1 MSKVFESQSLTD
13 EADKRKKQYEAL
25 EEQLR
30 ALRQA
35 FQGVADLGDA
45 LKGKGADNIKDF
57 FQGQAE
63 IADSWLTLVSA
74 QIAFLNGI
82 SGDIKDQEL
91 SDTYV
96 ETSFLEHEL
105 PNADLKA
112 SEIVSAHKAE
122 IDSILSGISDI
133 IHLDTYTL
141 DDYADKMGDA
151 QKTRRDTITAVDTL
165 DESLTA
171 EYQNLE
177 SLDNA
182 VLSKYSV
189 LMQATSNGKSAS
201 PMYYDKKA
209 FHSNEIYKS
218 VTATEKQGTDYI
230 DAKAQQA
237 EARRLQEKAE
247 EEANKPWYEKTWDGI
262 CNFTGE
268 VTGYYDYK
276 RAAEGVDPVTGEK
289 LSTAERVT
297 AGAMAAAGFIP
308 VVGWAGRAF
317 KGGKAIYKTG
327 KTVIA
332 AEHALDAY
340 KTGKSLDILKMTE
353 MGAYGLVASNGFTE
367 AVTGRDMFGNKVSE
381 EKRKQGALEAALS
394 LVGAGAL
401 AKHVN
406 KGIPLAKSPQASK
419 VEKGKKILDQV
430 KEFKVPTNVKIRV
443 HKTVT
448 PDGATFPIIHA
459 DVKTTA
465 VKDLGIVKMAG
476 SGSSG
481 STPTR
486 LIPGTPGKV
495 TGGSST
501 KLGKNMFEQM
511 GLPRST
517 KRTPYQAQHIIPKE
531 FRNHPVLKKLGMD
544 MDDAS
549 NGFFLRVPEDDISAT
564 SRHKG
569 YHSVYSSF
577 VRKKLDEIDVNQSV
591 DVIEK
596 QVYGLQQ
603 KLRELQEKG
612 LPLYMRDDYLQTE
625 LKKIKEK
632 GFEAYKLERKE
643 DSASRKPVWKR
654 GGGATVDLWERW
666 YNK

>member
-30 ALRQA
+30 ALKQA

-276 RAAEGVDPVTGEK
+276 RAAEGVDPVTGER

-327 KTVIA
+327 KAVIA

-353 MGAYGLVASNGFTE
+353 MGAYGLVASNGFSE

-448 PDGATFPIIHA
+448 PDGETFPIIHA

-465 VKDLGIVKMAG
+465 VKDLGVVKMAG
-476 SGSSG
+476 GGGGNSKKLFGQNGTQIASKTTWQNG
-481 STPTR
+481 KTERIDIENPN
-486 LIPGTPGKV
+486 PGQREGQIHYHEPNNKKWYFDVETKKFYDQK
-495 TGGSST
+495 TGEDAPS
-501 KLGKNMFEQM
+501 KIQK
-511 GLPRST
+511 
-517 KRTPYQAQHIIPKE
+517 
-531 FRNHPVLKKLGMD
+531 VLKDK
-544 MDDAS
+544 
-549 NGFFLRVPEDDISAT
+549 
-564 SRHKG
+564 
-569 YHSVYSSF
+569 SV
-577 VRKKLDEIDVNQSV
+577 
-591 DVIEK
+591 
-596 QVYGLQQ
+596 Q
-603 KLRELQEKG
+603 KAINKG
-612 LPLYMRDDYLQTE
+612 LKFL
-625 LKKIKEK
+625 
-632 GFEAYKLERKE
+632 GE
-643 DSASRKPVWKR
+643 DPVF
-654 GGGATVDLWERW
+654 
-666 YNK
+666 